1 MYATVVSVTV
11 GIRQLREN
19 LRAHLERVQAGEE
32 VVITDRGK
40 RIGRIVGPSKLD
52 VLVNDGVVTPSRR
65 PKKPIRAEDLIEI
78 DGPPWPSEMIIE
90 DRKRDRF

>member
-1 MYATVVSVTV
+1 MSVIV
-11 GIRQLREN
+11 GIRQLRAN
-19 LRAHLERVQAGEE
+19 LRAYLDRVQAGEE
-32 VVITDRGK
+32 VVITDRGT

-52 VLVNDGVVTPSRR
+52 QLVNEGIVTPAKR
-65 PKKPIRAEDLIEI
+65 PKKPIRVKDLIKI